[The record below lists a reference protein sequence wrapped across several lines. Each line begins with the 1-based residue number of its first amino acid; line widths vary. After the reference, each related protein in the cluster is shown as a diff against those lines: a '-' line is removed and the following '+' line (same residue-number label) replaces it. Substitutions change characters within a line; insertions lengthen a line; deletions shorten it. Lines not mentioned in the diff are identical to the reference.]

1 MKADI
6 EIETQGHCRGEI
18 TLQAVRWSCIKDENC
33 RNFSDDCKKTG
44 PHTIWLDRE
53 TTYSI
58 DNIVKN
64 EEFVFSAKEKNSVGD
79 SGWGE
84 TKSHIS
90 GYDRYDISKVVD
102 KPGLVLVTAGAT
114 FCTIRFKPPCNYVGD
129 LEYEILRGIFRISGS
144 NRRKKY
150 TRWATIICMAIEGH
164 FLFN

>member
-1 MKADI
+1 M
-6 EIETQGHCRGEI
+6 
-18 TLQAVRWSCIKDENC
+18 QAVRWSCIKDDNC
-33 RNFSDDCKKTG
+33 GNVSIQCQITDNSTIELSD
-44 PHTIWLDRE
+44 
-53 TTYSI
+53 SI
-58 DNIVKN
+58 DNIGKN
-64 EEFVFSAKEKNSVGD
+64 VEWIFSAKEINSVGD

-84 TKSHIS
+84 AKSHIS
-90 GYDRYDISKVVD
+90 GYDISRVDD